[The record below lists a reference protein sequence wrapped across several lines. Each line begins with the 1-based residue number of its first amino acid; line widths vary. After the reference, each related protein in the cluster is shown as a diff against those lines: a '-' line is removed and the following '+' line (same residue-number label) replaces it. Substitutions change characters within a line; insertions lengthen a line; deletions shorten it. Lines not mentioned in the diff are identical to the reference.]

1 MAKSTISQSTRE
13 AVAQRANY
21 CCEYCKS
28 QDKYAPNSFTIDH
41 ILPESLSGS
50 SDIDNLAYA
59 CFLCNRL
66 KSNKVKAL
74 DQLTHLWTTVFNPR
88 INSWEEHFSWNEDA
102 TLIIGLTL
110 IGRSTVSELRLNRQ
124 KLVEYRKSLIVFGV
138 HPPK

>member
-13 AVAQRANY
+13 AVAKRANY

-41 ILPESLSGS
+41 ILPESLRGS
-50 SDIDNLAYA
+50 SDIENLAYA

-66 KSNKVKAL
+66 KSNKVKVL

-124 KLVEYRKSLIVFGV
+124 KLVEYRRNLIVFGV
-138 HPPK
+138 HPPN

>member
-1 MAKSTISQSTRE
+1 MAKLSISQSTRE

-50 SDIDNLAYA
+50 SDIGNLAYA

-66 KSNKVKAL
+66 KSNKVKVL
-74 DQLTHLWTTVFNPR
+74 DRSSHLWTPVFNPR
-88 INSWEEHFSWNEDA
+88 INHWEEHFSWNEDA
-102 TLIIGLTL
+102 TLIIGLTS
-110 IGRSTVSELRLNRQ
+110 IGRCTVNELQLNRQ
-124 KLVEYRKSLIVFGV
+124 KLVEYRRNLIVFGV
-138 HPPK
+138 HPPT